1 MDENLIYAKEW
12 KDKPVI
18 EITNP
23 ETITVSMGPDSVACQ
38 DIYVYD
44 NSHVI
49 FKGQDLGSF
58 TELVEMKKE
67 LDRLKKIDTIAE
79 YCKCYADI
87 DHCYAYQNEE
97 DTRVAILPYDRFM
110 LLSKTWI
117 ELEENDESNN

>member
-18 EITNP
+18 EITEP

-58 TELVEMKKE
+58 TELVKLREDYDKLLLTLVDLFNESGFYVNPK
-67 LDRLKKIDTIAE
+67 
-79 YCKCYADI
+79 
-87 DHCYAYQNEE
+87 HCYDKQNKKK
-97 DTRVAILPYDRFM
+97 TRIPVISLEALDLIVKKHILGV
-110 LLSKTWI
+110 
-117 ELEENDESNN
+117 DE